1 MRWTLKF
8 ALAMRWEFGYNMGMK
23 LFAYVAL
30 MLAALGCAVQGVE
43 KPNIILI
50 LVDDMGWGDLGMN
63 QEKGNGT
70 PRISTPKMQ
79 KLAEQGACLLRH
91 YTCAPVCAP
100 ARASL
105 FSGVHQGH
113 AEVIRNNSF
122 DAALE
127 NSHTL
132 ASVLRA
138 AG

>member
-1 MRWTLKF
+1 MRLITL
-8 ALAMRWEFGYNMGMK
+8 
-23 LFAYVAL
+23 
-30 MLAALGCAVQGVE
+30 LAAAWAMSLSAWAEHQ

-50 LVDDMGWGDLGMN
+50 LVDDMGWGDLSLNSRGAVEQN
-63 QEKGNGT
+63 T
-70 PRISTPKMQ
+70 PQISTPHLA
-79 KLAEQGACLLRH
+79 KLAQQGMLLTRH

-113 AEVIRNNSF
+113 AEVVRNNSF

-127 NSHTL
+127 DSHTL
-132 ASVLRA
+132 ASVLKE